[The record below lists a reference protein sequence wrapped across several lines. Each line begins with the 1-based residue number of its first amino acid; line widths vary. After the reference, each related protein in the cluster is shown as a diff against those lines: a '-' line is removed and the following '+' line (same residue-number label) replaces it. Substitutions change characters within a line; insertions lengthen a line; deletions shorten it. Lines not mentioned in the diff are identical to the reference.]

1 MGLIGGLSAR
11 RSNSCLPR
19 REEERGGEGSGEGKG
34 GERREGEGRQGQARQ
49 GEKRWQIQDTDM
61 ESNVQAGAA
70 VRSIQMRAENLT
82 MTSPPGYKI

>member
-1 MGLIGGLSAR
+1 LGLIGGLSAR

-19 REEERGGEGSGEGKG
+19 REEERGGRTING
-34 GERREGEGRQGQARQ
+34 GEGEGRGEERRGGEARQ

-61 ESNVQAGAA
+61 ESNVQARAA